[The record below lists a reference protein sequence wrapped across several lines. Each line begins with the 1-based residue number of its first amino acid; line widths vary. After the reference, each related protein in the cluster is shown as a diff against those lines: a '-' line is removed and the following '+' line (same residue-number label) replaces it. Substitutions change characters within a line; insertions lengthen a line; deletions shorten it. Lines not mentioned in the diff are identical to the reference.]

1 MRRRCA
7 DSGFTLLEMLVVLV
21 ILGLM
26 VGLVVTRG
34 PPRSASLNLR
44 GAAVEVAQALQAA
57 RARAIATDR
66 RVDFRLD
73 VAGHAFAVDGGAAR
87 ALPASLALSIVA
99 VTSEAGA
106 DRIARIGFAPDGS
119 STGGRIDL
127 AEGMR
132 RTRID
137 VDWLT
142 GRVRVAE
149 AATDAR

>member
-1 MRRRCA
+1 MRRRRS

-34 PPRSASLNLR
+34 PPRSAALDLR
-44 GAAVEVAQALQAA
+44 AAAAEMAQALRGA
-57 RARAIATDR
+57 RARAIATNR

-73 VAGHAFAVDGGAAR
+73 VAGHVFAVDGGTAR
-87 ALPASLALSIVA
+87 ALPASLALSMTAASGETVGR
-99 VTSEAGA
+99 TEA
-106 DRIARIGFAPDGS
+106 IAFAPDGS
-119 STGGRIDL
+119 STGGRIDV
-127 AEGMR
+127 AEGARIMR
-132 RTRID
+132 VE

-142 GRVRVAE
+142 GRVRIAE